1 MRIIYV
7 DVDTLRADHTGP
19 YGYDRPT
26 TPNLDRLAERSVVFE
41 RYYASDS
48 PCLPSRTALT
58 SGQFGAT
65 NGVIGHYGEA
75 ARFRLDTGHAS
86 ERDRP
91 LLGQHLQRT
100 GITPAVSMFAERHRA
115 YFFLGNFRESV
126 RATDQLA
133 DEQADEINEVA
144 LDWLSRRGGEPN

>member
-58 SGQFGAT
+58 SGQFGIT

-91 LLGQHLQRT
+91 LLGQHLQQNGHYT
-100 GITPAVSMFAERHRA
+100 AAVSMFAERHRPT
-115 YFFLGNFRESV
+115 FLGNFRESV
-126 RATDQLA
+126 RATTSL
-133 DEQADEINEVA
+133 
-144 LDWLSRRGGEPN
+144 LTSRPTRSTR